1 MKRFYFIVNPI
12 SGHANNTK
20 YAEDIIALLHKKAD
34 VETHMHVLQARG
46 EAEPYAAKLADEI
59 KDDGIIVSVGG
70 DGTFNEIAS
79 SLVGKSTP
87 IAIIP
92 RGSGNGLARMLRVP
106 TQKALQAEY
115 LLKGHTIKIDN
126 GNFGDRKYF
135 CTAGFGF
142 EACIAFLFDKTG
154 NKKRGRQQYVHHII
168 KEIFNYKP
176 VEAELEIDGKSL
188 KVQNTTE
195 VSEQLRGEP
204 GTTFVLKVQ
213 RPGEKKTREFK
224 ITRRNIKKSALPY
237 YGMYGNAGY
246 IHLTEFIENCS
257 KDVRKA
263 FINLK
268 EQGAKTLILDLR
280 DNHGGLLTEAVDIVN
295 LFVPKGLT
303 IVETRGK
310 LLAASSKYVTN
321 NEPLDLDVPIVVLVN
336 KETASA
342 AEIVAGA
349 LQDLDRAVIVGNS
362 TFGKG
367 LVQSPRD
374 LPYNGS
380 IKLTTAKY
388 YIPSGRCVQ
397 AIDYKKERE
406 AAELYRTTGKRI
418 NTKDSIAH
426 KTFHTA
432 GGREVTE
439 GSGVKPDIDVAHD
452 TLSNIVFYLSDD
464 DVLVD
469 WGTRYFQKHPS
480 IPAVRDFALTDA
492 DYEDFKDMVK
502 ASGFKY
508 DRLSVKRLEDLTKTM
523 RFEGYYE
530 EAKDL
535 LESLEAKLAHNLD
548 KEMDRKK
555 TDILKIMSLEVVKR
569 YYYQAGMA
577 EEALKGDKDLEK
589 AIEIVS
595 DQSAYNKI
603 LGKS

>member
-1 MKRFYFIVNPI
+1 MK
-12 SGHANNTK
+12 TK
-20 YAEDIIALLHKKAD
+20 ILSLILALALLVPAHAQNEHSFSVSKNLDIFNSIYRQLDLFYVDSLEAD
-34 VETHMHVLQARG
+34 KIVRVGIDAMLNELDPYTSYYPEEDMQDLKMMTTGKYGGVGSIIRQRKDSTG
-46 EAEPYAAKLADEI
+46 VIIFEPYPDMPAAE
-59 KDDGIIVSVGG
+59 VGLQVG
-70 DGTFNEIAS
+70 D
-79 SLVGKSTP
+79 L
-87 IAIIP
+87 
-92 RGSGNGLARMLRVP
+92 M
-106 TQKALQAEY
+106 
-115 LLKGHTIKIDN
+115 
-126 GNFGDRKYF
+126 
-135 CTAGFGF
+135 
-142 EACIAFLFDKTG
+142 
-154 NKKRGRQQYVHHII
+154 
-168 KEIFNYKP
+168 
-176 VEAELEIDGKSL
+176 LEIDGKSL
-188 KVQNTTE
+188 KGQNTTE

-246 IHLTEFIENCS
+246 IHLTEFIEDCS

-310 LLAASSKYVTN
+310 LSAASSKYVTN

-508 DRLSVKRLEDLTKTM
+508 DRLSVKRLEDLKKTM

-535 LESLEAKLAHNLD
+535 IESLEAKLAHNLD

-595 DQSAYNKI
+595 DQSEYNKI

>member
-1 MKRFYFIVNPI
+1 MK
-12 SGHANNTK
+12 TK
-20 YAEDIIALLHKKAD
+20 ILSLILALALLVPAHAQNEHSFSVSKNLDIFNSIYRQLDLFYVDSLEAD
-34 VETHMHVLQARG
+34 KIVRVGIDAMLNELDPYTSYYPEEDMQDLKMMTTGKYGGVGSIIRQRKDSTG
-46 EAEPYAAKLADEI
+46 VIIFEPYPDMPAAE
-59 KDDGIIVSVGG
+59 VGLQVG
-70 DGTFNEIAS
+70 D
-79 SLVGKSTP
+79 L
-87 IAIIP
+87 
-92 RGSGNGLARMLRVP
+92 M
-106 TQKALQAEY
+106 
-115 LLKGHTIKIDN
+115 
-126 GNFGDRKYF
+126 
-135 CTAGFGF
+135 
-142 EACIAFLFDKTG
+142 
-154 NKKRGRQQYVHHII
+154 
-168 KEIFNYKP
+168 
-176 VEAELEIDGKSL
+176 LEIDGKSL
-188 KVQNTTE
+188 KGQNTSE

-508 DRLSVKRLEDLTKTM
+508 DRLSVKRLEDLKKTM

-530 EAKDL
+530 ESKDL

-595 DQSAYNKI
+595 DQSEYNKI

>member
-1 MKRFYFIVNPI
+1 MK
-12 SGHANNTK
+12 TK
-20 YAEDIIALLHKKAD
+20 ILSLILALALLVPAHAQNEHSFSVSKNLDIFNSIYRQLDLFYVDSLEAD
-34 VETHMHVLQARG
+34 KIVRVGIDAMLNELDPYTSYYPEEDMQDLKMMTTGKYGGMGSIIRQRKDSTGVIIF
-46 EAEPYAAKLADEI
+46 EPYPDMPAAE
-59 KDDGIIVSVGG
+59 VGLQVG
-70 DGTFNEIAS
+70 D
-79 SLVGKSTP
+79 L
-87 IAIIP
+87 
-92 RGSGNGLARMLRVP
+92 M
-106 TQKALQAEY
+106 
-115 LLKGHTIKIDN
+115 
-126 GNFGDRKYF
+126 
-135 CTAGFGF
+135 
-142 EACIAFLFDKTG
+142 
-154 NKKRGRQQYVHHII
+154 
-168 KEIFNYKP
+168 
-176 VEAELEIDGKSL
+176 LEIDGKSL
-188 KVQNTTE
+188 KGQNTSE

-204 GTTFVLKVQ
+204 GTTFMLKVQ

-310 LLAASSKYVTN
+310 LSAASSKYVTN

-595 DQSAYNKI
+595 DQSEYNKI

>member
-1 MKRFYFIVNPI
+1 MK
-12 SGHANNTK
+12 TK
-20 YAEDIIALLHKKAD
+20 ILSLILALALLVPAHAQNEHSFSVSKNLDIFNSIYRQLDLFYVDSLEAD
-34 VETHMHVLQARG
+34 KIVRVGIDAMLNELDPYTSYYPEEDMQDLKMMTTGKYGGVGSIIRQRKDSTG
-46 EAEPYAAKLADEI
+46 VIIFEPYPDMPAAE
-59 KDDGIIVSVGG
+59 VGLQVG
-70 DGTFNEIAS
+70 D
-79 SLVGKSTP
+79 L
-87 IAIIP
+87 
-92 RGSGNGLARMLRVP
+92 M
-106 TQKALQAEY
+106 
-115 LLKGHTIKIDN
+115 
-126 GNFGDRKYF
+126 
-135 CTAGFGF
+135 
-142 EACIAFLFDKTG
+142 
-154 NKKRGRQQYVHHII
+154 
-168 KEIFNYKP
+168 
-176 VEAELEIDGKSL
+176 LEIDGKSL
-188 KVQNTTE
+188 KGQNTTE

-204 GTTFVLKVQ
+204 GTTFMLKVQ

-246 IHLTEFIENCS
+246 IHLTEFIEDCS

-508 DRLSVKRLEDLTKTM
+508 DRLSVKRLEDLKKTM

-595 DQSAYNKI
+595 DQSEYNKI

>member
-1 MKRFYFIVNPI
+1 MK
-12 SGHANNTK
+12 TK
-20 YAEDIIALLHKKAD
+20 ILSLILALALLVPAHAQNEHSFSVSKNLDIFNSIYRQLDLFYVDSLEAD
-34 VETHMHVLQARG
+34 KIVRVGIDAMLNELDPYTSYFPEEDMQDLKMMTTGKYGGVGSIIRQRKDSTG
-46 EAEPYAAKLADEI
+46 VIIFEPYPDMPAAE
-59 KDDGIIVSVGG
+59 VGLQVG
-70 DGTFNEIAS
+70 D
-79 SLVGKSTP
+79 L
-87 IAIIP
+87 
-92 RGSGNGLARMLRVP
+92 M
-106 TQKALQAEY
+106 
-115 LLKGHTIKIDN
+115 
-126 GNFGDRKYF
+126 
-135 CTAGFGF
+135 
-142 EACIAFLFDKTG
+142 
-154 NKKRGRQQYVHHII
+154 
-168 KEIFNYKP
+168 
-176 VEAELEIDGKSL
+176 LEIDGKSL
-188 KVQNTTE
+188 KGQNTSE

-204 GTTFVLKVQ
+204 GTTFMLKVQ

-237 YGMYGNAGY
+237 YGMYGDAGY

-268 EQGAKTLILDLR
+268 EKGAKTLILDLR

-310 LLAASSKYVTN
+310 LSAASSKYVTN

-535 LESLEAKLAHNLD
+535 IESLEAKLAHNLD

-595 DQSAYNKI
+595 DQSEYNKI

>member
-1 MKRFYFIVNPI
+1 MK
-12 SGHANNTK
+12 TK
-20 YAEDIIALLHKKAD
+20 ILSLILALALLMPAHAQNEHSFSVSKNLDIFNSIYRQLDLFYVDSLEAD
-34 VETHMHVLQARG
+34 KIVRVGIDAMLNELDPYTSYYPEEDMQDLKMMTTGKYGGVGSIIRQRKDSTG
-46 EAEPYAAKLADEI
+46 VIIFEPYPDMPAAE
-59 KDDGIIVSVGG
+59 VGLQVG
-70 DGTFNEIAS
+70 D
-79 SLVGKSTP
+79 L
-87 IAIIP
+87 
-92 RGSGNGLARMLRVP
+92 M
-106 TQKALQAEY
+106 
-115 LLKGHTIKIDN
+115 
-126 GNFGDRKYF
+126 
-135 CTAGFGF
+135 
-142 EACIAFLFDKTG
+142 
-154 NKKRGRQQYVHHII
+154 
-168 KEIFNYKP
+168 
-176 VEAELEIDGKSL
+176 LEIDGKSL
-188 KVQNTTE
+188 KGQNTTE

-508 DRLSVKRLEDLTKTM
+508 DRISVKRLEDLKKTM

-595 DQSAYNKI
+595 DQSEYNKI

>member
-1 MKRFYFIVNPI
+1 MK
-12 SGHANNTK
+12 TK
-20 YAEDIIALLHKKAD
+20 ILSLILALALLVPAHAQNEHSFSVSKNLDIFNSIYRQLDLFYVDSLEAD
-34 VETHMHVLQARG
+34 KIVRVGIDAMLNELDPYTSYYPEEDMQDLKMMTTGKYGGVGSIIRQRKDSTG
-46 EAEPYAAKLADEI
+46 VIIFEPYPDMPAAE
-59 KDDGIIVSVGG
+59 VGLQVG
-70 DGTFNEIAS
+70 D
-79 SLVGKSTP
+79 L
-87 IAIIP
+87 
-92 RGSGNGLARMLRVP
+92 M
-106 TQKALQAEY
+106 
-115 LLKGHTIKIDN
+115 
-126 GNFGDRKYF
+126 
-135 CTAGFGF
+135 
-142 EACIAFLFDKTG
+142 
-154 NKKRGRQQYVHHII
+154 
-168 KEIFNYKP
+168 
-176 VEAELEIDGKSL
+176 LEIDGKSL
-188 KVQNTTE
+188 KGQNTTE

-204 GTTFVLKVQ
+204 GTTFMLKVQ

-263 FINLK
+263 YINLK

-362 TFGKG
+362 TYGKG

-595 DQSAYNKI
+595 DQSEYNKI

>member
-1 MKRFYFIVNPI
+1 MK
-12 SGHANNTK
+12 TK
-20 YAEDIIALLHKKAD
+20 ILSLILALALLVPAHAQNEHSFSVSKNLDIFNSIYRQLDLFYVDSLEAD
-34 VETHMHVLQARG
+34 KIVRVGIDAMLNELDPYTSYYPEEDMQDLKMMTTGKYGGVGSIIRQRKDSTG
-46 EAEPYAAKLADEI
+46 VIIFEPYPDMPAAE
-59 KDDGIIVSVGG
+59 VGLQVG
-70 DGTFNEIAS
+70 D
-79 SLVGKSTP
+79 L
-87 IAIIP
+87 
-92 RGSGNGLARMLRVP
+92 M
-106 TQKALQAEY
+106 
-115 LLKGHTIKIDN
+115 
-126 GNFGDRKYF
+126 
-135 CTAGFGF
+135 
-142 EACIAFLFDKTG
+142 
-154 NKKRGRQQYVHHII
+154 
-168 KEIFNYKP
+168 
-176 VEAELEIDGKSL
+176 LEIDGKSL
-188 KVQNTTE
+188 KGQNTSE

-246 IHLTEFIENCS
+246 IHLIEFIENCS

-530 EAKDL
+530 DAKDL
-535 LESLEAKLAHNLD
+535 IESLEAKLAHNLD

-595 DQSAYNKI
+595 DQSEYNKI

>member
-1 MKRFYFIVNPI
+1 MCIQLMIKKILSLI
-12 SGHANNTK
+12 SAL
-20 YAEDIIALLHKKAD
+20 ALLMPAHAQNEHSFSVSKNLDIFNSIYRQLDLFYVDSLEAD
-34 VETHMHVLQARG
+34 KIVRVGIDAMLNELDPYTSYYPEEDMQDLKMMTTGKYGGVGSIIRQRKDSTG
-46 EAEPYAAKLADEI
+46 VIIFEPYPDMPAAE
-59 KDDGIIVSVGG
+59 VGLQVG
-70 DGTFNEIAS
+70 D
-79 SLVGKSTP
+79 L
-87 IAIIP
+87 
-92 RGSGNGLARMLRVP
+92 M
-106 TQKALQAEY
+106 
-115 LLKGHTIKIDN
+115 
-126 GNFGDRKYF
+126 
-135 CTAGFGF
+135 
-142 EACIAFLFDKTG
+142 
-154 NKKRGRQQYVHHII
+154 
-168 KEIFNYKP
+168 
-176 VEAELEIDGKSL
+176 LEIDGKSL
-188 KVQNTTE
+188 KGQNTTE

-246 IHLTEFIENCS
+246 IHLTEFIEDCS

-508 DRLSVKRLEDLTKTM
+508 DRLSVKRLEDLKKTM

-595 DQSAYNKI
+595 DQSEYNKI

>member
-1 MKRFYFIVNPI
+1 MK
-12 SGHANNTK
+12 TK
-20 YAEDIIALLHKKAD
+20 ILSLILALALLMPAHAQNEHSFSVSKNLDIFNSIYRQLDLFYVDSLEAD
-34 VETHMHVLQARG
+34 KIVRVGIDAMLNELDPYTSYYPEEDMQDLKMMTTGKYGGVGSIIRQRKDSTG
-46 EAEPYAAKLADEI
+46 VIIFEPYPDMPAAE
-59 KDDGIIVSVGG
+59 VGLQVG
-70 DGTFNEIAS
+70 D
-79 SLVGKSTP
+79 L
-87 IAIIP
+87 
-92 RGSGNGLARMLRVP
+92 M
-106 TQKALQAEY
+106 
-115 LLKGHTIKIDN
+115 
-126 GNFGDRKYF
+126 
-135 CTAGFGF
+135 
-142 EACIAFLFDKTG
+142 
-154 NKKRGRQQYVHHII
+154 
-168 KEIFNYKP
+168 
-176 VEAELEIDGKSL
+176 LEIDGKSL
-188 KVQNTTE
+188 KGQNTTE

-310 LLAASSKYVTN
+310 LSAASSKYVTN

-595 DQSAYNKI
+595 DQSEYNKI

>member
-1 MKRFYFIVNPI
+1 MPAHAQNEHSFSVSKNLDIFNSIYRQLDLFYVDSLEADKIVRVGIDAMLNELDPYT
-12 SGHANNTK
+12 SYYPEEDMQDLKMMTTGK
-20 YAEDIIALLHKKAD
+20 YGGVGSIIRQRKD
-34 VETHMHVLQARG
+34 STGVIIF
-46 EAEPYAAKLADEI
+46 EPYPDMPAAE
-59 KDDGIIVSVGG
+59 VGLQVG
-70 DGTFNEIAS
+70 D
-79 SLVGKSTP
+79 L
-87 IAIIP
+87 
-92 RGSGNGLARMLRVP
+92 M
-106 TQKALQAEY
+106 
-115 LLKGHTIKIDN
+115 
-126 GNFGDRKYF
+126 
-135 CTAGFGF
+135 
-142 EACIAFLFDKTG
+142 
-154 NKKRGRQQYVHHII
+154 
-168 KEIFNYKP
+168 
-176 VEAELEIDGKSL
+176 LEIDGKSL
-188 KVQNTTE
+188 KGQNTSE

-310 LLAASSKYVTN
+310 LSAASSKYVTN

-406 AAELYRTTGKRI
+406 AAELYRTTGKRV

-508 DRLSVKRLEDLTKTM
+508 DRISVKRLEDLTKTM

-530 EAKDL
+530 ESKDL
-535 LESLEAKLAHNLD
+535 IESLEAKLAHNLD

-595 DQSAYNKI
+595 DQSEYNKI

>member
-1 MKRFYFIVNPI
+1 MK
-12 SGHANNTK
+12 TK
-20 YAEDIIALLHKKAD
+20 ILSLILALALLVPAHAQNEHSFSVSKNLDIFNSIYRQLDLFYVDSLEAD
-34 VETHMHVLQARG
+34 KIVRVGIDAMLNELDPYTSYFPEEDMQDLKMMTTGKYGGVGSIIRQRKDSTG
-46 EAEPYAAKLADEI
+46 VIIFEPYPDMPAAE
-59 KDDGIIVSVGG
+59 VGLQVG
-70 DGTFNEIAS
+70 D
-79 SLVGKSTP
+79 L
-87 IAIIP
+87 
-92 RGSGNGLARMLRVP
+92 M
-106 TQKALQAEY
+106 
-115 LLKGHTIKIDN
+115 
-126 GNFGDRKYF
+126 
-135 CTAGFGF
+135 
-142 EACIAFLFDKTG
+142 
-154 NKKRGRQQYVHHII
+154 
-168 KEIFNYKP
+168 
-176 VEAELEIDGKSL
+176 LEIDGKSL
-188 KVQNTTE
+188 KGQNTSE

-204 GTTFVLKVQ
+204 GTTFMLKVQ

-263 FINLK
+263 CINLK

-310 LLAASSKYVTN
+310 LSAASSKYVTN

-508 DRLSVKRLEDLTKTM
+508 DRLSVKRLEDLKKTM

-530 EAKDL
+530 ESKDL
-535 LESLEAKLAHNLD
+535 LESLEAKLAHDLD

-595 DQSAYNKI
+595 DQSEYNKI

>member
-1 MKRFYFIVNPI
+1 MK
-12 SGHANNTK
+12 TK
-20 YAEDIIALLHKKAD
+20 ILSLILALALLVPAHAQNEHSFSVSKNLDIFNSIYRQLDLFYVDSLEAD
-34 VETHMHVLQARG
+34 KIVRVGIDAMLNELDPYTSYYPEEDMQDLKMMTTGKYGGVGSIIRQRKDSTG
-46 EAEPYAAKLADEI
+46 VIIFEPYPDMPAAE
-59 KDDGIIVSVGG
+59 VGLQVG
-70 DGTFNEIAS
+70 D
-79 SLVGKSTP
+79 L
-87 IAIIP
+87 
-92 RGSGNGLARMLRVP
+92 M
-106 TQKALQAEY
+106 
-115 LLKGHTIKIDN
+115 
-126 GNFGDRKYF
+126 
-135 CTAGFGF
+135 
-142 EACIAFLFDKTG
+142 
-154 NKKRGRQQYVHHII
+154 
-168 KEIFNYKP
+168 
-176 VEAELEIDGKSL
+176 LEIDGKSL
-188 KVQNTTE
+188 KGQNTTE

-310 LLAASSKYVTN
+310 LSAASSKYVTN

-406 AAELYRTTGKRI
+406 AAELYRTTGKRV

-595 DQSAYNKI
+595 DQSEYNKI

>member
-1 MKRFYFIVNPI
+1 MK
-12 SGHANNTK
+12 TK
-20 YAEDIIALLHKKAD
+20 ILSLILALALLVPAHAQNEHSFSVSKNLDIFNSIYRQLDLFYVDSLEAD
-34 VETHMHVLQARG
+34 KIVRVGIDAMLNELDPYTSYYPEEDMQDLKMMTTGKYGGVGSIIRQRKDSTG
-46 EAEPYAAKLADEI
+46 VIIFEPYPDMPAAE
-59 KDDGIIVSVGG
+59 VGLQVG
-70 DGTFNEIAS
+70 D
-79 SLVGKSTP
+79 L
-87 IAIIP
+87 
-92 RGSGNGLARMLRVP
+92 M
-106 TQKALQAEY
+106 
-115 LLKGHTIKIDN
+115 
-126 GNFGDRKYF
+126 
-135 CTAGFGF
+135 
-142 EACIAFLFDKTG
+142 
-154 NKKRGRQQYVHHII
+154 
-168 KEIFNYKP
+168 
-176 VEAELEIDGKSL
+176 LEIDGKSL
-188 KVQNTTE
+188 KGQNTSE

-204 GTTFVLKVQ
+204 GTTFMLKVQ

-418 NTKDSIAH
+418 NTKDSTAL

-508 DRLSVKRLEDLTKTM
+508 DRISVKRLEDLKKTM

-595 DQSAYNKI
+595 DQSEYNKI

>member
-1 MKRFYFIVNPI
+1 MK
-12 SGHANNTK
+12 TK
-20 YAEDIIALLHKKAD
+20 ILSLIFALALLVPAHAQNEHSFSVSKNLDIFNSIYRQLDLFYVDSLEAD
-34 VETHMHVLQARG
+34 KIVRVGIDAMLNELDPYTSYYPEEDMQDLKMMTTGKYGGVGSIIRQRKDSTG
-46 EAEPYAAKLADEI
+46 VIIFEPYPDMPAAE
-59 KDDGIIVSVGG
+59 VGLQVG
-70 DGTFNEIAS
+70 D
-79 SLVGKSTP
+79 L
-87 IAIIP
+87 
-92 RGSGNGLARMLRVP
+92 M
-106 TQKALQAEY
+106 
-115 LLKGHTIKIDN
+115 
-126 GNFGDRKYF
+126 
-135 CTAGFGF
+135 
-142 EACIAFLFDKTG
+142 
-154 NKKRGRQQYVHHII
+154 
-168 KEIFNYKP
+168 
-176 VEAELEIDGKSL
+176 LEIDGKSL
-188 KVQNTTE
+188 KGQNTTE

-246 IHLTEFIENCS
+246 IHLTEFIEDCS

-418 NTKDSIAH
+418 NTKDSIAN

-508 DRLSVKRLEDLTKTM
+508 DRISVKRLEDLKKTM

-530 EAKDL
+530 ESKDL

-595 DQSAYNKI
+595 DQSEYNKI

>member
-1 MKRFYFIVNPI
+1 MK
-12 SGHANNTK
+12 TK
-20 YAEDIIALLHKKAD
+20 ILSLILALALLVPAHAQNEHSFSVSKNLDIFNSIYRQLDLFYVDSLEAD
-34 VETHMHVLQARG
+34 KIVRVGIDAMLNELDPYTSYYPEEDMQDLKMMTTGKYGGVGSIIRQRKDSTG
-46 EAEPYAAKLADEI
+46 VIIFEPYPDMPAAE
-59 KDDGIIVSVGG
+59 VGLQVG
-70 DGTFNEIAS
+70 D
-79 SLVGKSTP
+79 L
-87 IAIIP
+87 
-92 RGSGNGLARMLRVP
+92 M
-106 TQKALQAEY
+106 
-115 LLKGHTIKIDN
+115 
-126 GNFGDRKYF
+126 
-135 CTAGFGF
+135 
-142 EACIAFLFDKTG
+142 
-154 NKKRGRQQYVHHII
+154 
-168 KEIFNYKP
+168 
-176 VEAELEIDGKSL
+176 LEIDGKSL
-188 KVQNTTE
+188 KGQNTSE

-310 LLAASSKYVTN
+310 LSAASSKYVTN

-595 DQSAYNKI
+595 DQSEYNKI

>member
-1 MKRFYFIVNPI
+1 MK
-12 SGHANNTK
+12 TK
-20 YAEDIIALLHKKAD
+20 ILSLILALALLVPAHAQNEHSFSVSKNLDIFNSIYRQLDLFYVDSLEAD
-34 VETHMHVLQARG
+34 KIVRVGIDAMLNELDPYTSYYPEEDMQDLKMMTTGKYGGVGSIIRQRKDSTG
-46 EAEPYAAKLADEI
+46 VIIFEPYPDMPAAE
-59 KDDGIIVSVGG
+59 VGLQVG
-70 DGTFNEIAS
+70 D
-79 SLVGKSTP
+79 L
-87 IAIIP
+87 
-92 RGSGNGLARMLRVP
+92 M
-106 TQKALQAEY
+106 
-115 LLKGHTIKIDN
+115 
-126 GNFGDRKYF
+126 
-135 CTAGFGF
+135 
-142 EACIAFLFDKTG
+142 
-154 NKKRGRQQYVHHII
+154 
-168 KEIFNYKP
+168 
-176 VEAELEIDGKSL
+176 LEIDGNSL
-188 KVQNTTE
+188 KGQNTSE

-246 IHLTEFIENCS
+246 IHLTEFIEDCS

-380 IKLTTAKY
+380 LKLTTAKY

-508 DRLSVKRLEDLTKTM
+508 DRLSVKRLEDLKKTM

-535 LESLEAKLAHNLD
+535 IESLEAKLAHNLD

-595 DQSAYNKI
+595 DQSEYNKI

>member
-1 MKRFYFIVNPI
+1 MK
-12 SGHANNTK
+12 TK
-20 YAEDIIALLHKKAD
+20 ILSLILALALLVPAHAQNEHSFSVSKNLDIFNSIYRQLDLFYVDSLEAD
-34 VETHMHVLQARG
+34 KIVRVGIDAMLNELDPYTSYYPEEDMQDLKMMTTGKYGGVGSIIRQRKDSTG
-46 EAEPYAAKLADEI
+46 VIIFEPYPDMPAAE
-59 KDDGIIVSVGG
+59 VGLQVG
-70 DGTFNEIAS
+70 D
-79 SLVGKSTP
+79 L
-87 IAIIP
+87 
-92 RGSGNGLARMLRVP
+92 M
-106 TQKALQAEY
+106 
-115 LLKGHTIKIDN
+115 
-126 GNFGDRKYF
+126 
-135 CTAGFGF
+135 
-142 EACIAFLFDKTG
+142 
-154 NKKRGRQQYVHHII
+154 
-168 KEIFNYKP
+168 
-176 VEAELEIDGKSL
+176 LEIDGNSL
-188 KVQNTTE
+188 KGQNTSE

-204 GTTFVLKVQ
+204 GTTFMLKVQ

-310 LLAASSKYVTN
+310 LSAASSKYVTN

-380 IKLTTAKY
+380 LKLTTAKY

-508 DRLSVKRLEDLTKTM
+508 DRLSVKRLEDLKKTM

-535 LESLEAKLAHNLD
+535 IESLEAKLAHNLD

-595 DQSAYNKI
+595 DQSEYNKI

>member
-1 MKRFYFIVNPI
+1 MPAHAQNEHSFSVSKNLDIFNSIYRQLDLFYVDSLEADKIVRVGIDAMLNELDPYT
-12 SGHANNTK
+12 SYYPEEDMQDLKMMTTGK
-20 YAEDIIALLHKKAD
+20 YGGVGSIIRQRKD
-34 VETHMHVLQARG
+34 STGVIIF
-46 EAEPYAAKLADEI
+46 EPYPDMPAAE
-59 KDDGIIVSVGG
+59 VGLQVG
-70 DGTFNEIAS
+70 D
-79 SLVGKSTP
+79 L
-87 IAIIP
+87 
-92 RGSGNGLARMLRVP
+92 M
-106 TQKALQAEY
+106 
-115 LLKGHTIKIDN
+115 
-126 GNFGDRKYF
+126 
-135 CTAGFGF
+135 
-142 EACIAFLFDKTG
+142 
-154 NKKRGRQQYVHHII
+154 
-168 KEIFNYKP
+168 
-176 VEAELEIDGKSL
+176 LEIDGKSL
-188 KVQNTTE
+188 KGQNTTE

-595 DQSAYNKI
+595 DQSEYNKI

>member
-1 MKRFYFIVNPI
+1 MK
-12 SGHANNTK
+12 TK
-20 YAEDIIALLHKKAD
+20 ILSLILALALLVPAHAQNEHSFSVSKNLDIFNSIYRQLDLFYVDSLEAD
-34 VETHMHVLQARG
+34 KIVRVGIDAMLNELDPYTSYYPEEDMQDLKMMTTGKYGGVGSIIRQRKDSTG
-46 EAEPYAAKLADEI
+46 VIIFEPYPDMPAAE
-59 KDDGIIVSVGG
+59 VGLQVG
-70 DGTFNEIAS
+70 D
-79 SLVGKSTP
+79 L
-87 IAIIP
+87 
-92 RGSGNGLARMLRVP
+92 M
-106 TQKALQAEY
+106 
-115 LLKGHTIKIDN
+115 
-126 GNFGDRKYF
+126 
-135 CTAGFGF
+135 
-142 EACIAFLFDKTG
+142 
-154 NKKRGRQQYVHHII
+154 
-168 KEIFNYKP
+168 
-176 VEAELEIDGKSL
+176 LEIDGKSL
-188 KVQNTTE
+188 KGQNTSE

-204 GTTFVLKVQ
+204 GTTFMLKVQ

-508 DRLSVKRLEDLTKTM
+508 DRISVKRLEDLKKTM

-595 DQSAYNKI
+595 DQSEYNKI

>member
-1 MKRFYFIVNPI
+1 MK
-12 SGHANNTK
+12 TK
-20 YAEDIIALLHKKAD
+20 ILSLILALALLMPAHAQNEHSFSVSKNLDIFNSIYRQLDLFYVDSLEAD
-34 VETHMHVLQARG
+34 KIVRVGIDAMLNELDPYTSYYPEEDMQDLKMMTTGKYGGVGSIIRQRKDSTG
-46 EAEPYAAKLADEI
+46 VIIFEPYPDMPAAE
-59 KDDGIIVSVGG
+59 VGLQVG
-70 DGTFNEIAS
+70 D
-79 SLVGKSTP
+79 L
-87 IAIIP
+87 
-92 RGSGNGLARMLRVP
+92 M
-106 TQKALQAEY
+106 
-115 LLKGHTIKIDN
+115 
-126 GNFGDRKYF
+126 
-135 CTAGFGF
+135 
-142 EACIAFLFDKTG
+142 
-154 NKKRGRQQYVHHII
+154 
-168 KEIFNYKP
+168 
-176 VEAELEIDGKSL
+176 LEIDGKSL
-188 KVQNTTE
+188 KGQNTSE

-508 DRLSVKRLEDLTKTM
+508 DRLSVKRLEDLKKTM

-535 LESLEAKLAHNLD
+535 LESLVAKLAHNLD

-595 DQSAYNKI
+595 DQSEYNKI

>member
-1 MKRFYFIVNPI
+1 MK
-12 SGHANNTK
+12 TK
-20 YAEDIIALLHKKAD
+20 ILSLILALALLMPAHAQNEHSFSVSKNLDIFNSIYRQLDLFYVDSLEAD
-34 VETHMHVLQARG
+34 KIVRVGIDAMLNELDPYTSYYPEEDMQDLKMMTTGKYGGVGSIIRQRKDSTG
-46 EAEPYAAKLADEI
+46 VIIFEPYPDMPAAE
-59 KDDGIIVSVGG
+59 VGLQVG
-70 DGTFNEIAS
+70 D
-79 SLVGKSTP
+79 L
-87 IAIIP
+87 
-92 RGSGNGLARMLRVP
+92 M
-106 TQKALQAEY
+106 
-115 LLKGHTIKIDN
+115 
-126 GNFGDRKYF
+126 
-135 CTAGFGF
+135 
-142 EACIAFLFDKTG
+142 
-154 NKKRGRQQYVHHII
+154 
-168 KEIFNYKP
+168 
-176 VEAELEIDGKSL
+176 LEIDGKSL
-188 KVQNTTE
+188 KGQNTTE

-213 RPGEKKTREFK
+213 RPGEKKAREFK

-535 LESLEAKLAHNLD
+535 IESLEAKLAHNLD

-595 DQSAYNKI
+595 DQSEYNKI

>member
-1 MKRFYFIVNPI
+1 MK
-12 SGHANNTK
+12 TK
-20 YAEDIIALLHKKAD
+20 ILSLILALALLVPAHAQNEHSFSVSKNLDIFNSIYRQLDLFYVDSLEAD
-34 VETHMHVLQARG
+34 KIVRVGIDAMLNELDPYTSYYPEEDMQDLKMMTTGKYGGVGSIIRQRKDSTG
-46 EAEPYAAKLADEI
+46 VIIFEPYPDMPAAE
-59 KDDGIIVSVGG
+59 VGLQVG
-70 DGTFNEIAS
+70 D
-79 SLVGKSTP
+79 L
-87 IAIIP
+87 
-92 RGSGNGLARMLRVP
+92 M
-106 TQKALQAEY
+106 
-115 LLKGHTIKIDN
+115 
-126 GNFGDRKYF
+126 
-135 CTAGFGF
+135 
-142 EACIAFLFDKTG
+142 
-154 NKKRGRQQYVHHII
+154 
-168 KEIFNYKP
+168 
-176 VEAELEIDGKSL
+176 LEIDGKSL
-188 KVQNTTE
+188 KGQNTSE

-508 DRLSVKRLEDLTKTM
+508 DRISVKRLEDLKKTM

-595 DQSAYNKI
+595 DQSEYNKI

>member
-1 MKRFYFIVNPI
+1 MK
-12 SGHANNTK
+12 TK
-20 YAEDIIALLHKKAD
+20 ILSLILALALLVPAHAQNEHSFSVSKNLDIFNSIYRQLDLFYVDSLEAD
-34 VETHMHVLQARG
+34 KIVRVGIDAMLNELDPYTSYYPEEDMQDLKMMTTGKYGGVGSIIRQRKDSTG
-46 EAEPYAAKLADEI
+46 VIIFEPYPDMPAAE
-59 KDDGIIVSVGG
+59 VGLQVG
-70 DGTFNEIAS
+70 D
-79 SLVGKSTP
+79 L
-87 IAIIP
+87 
-92 RGSGNGLARMLRVP
+92 M
-106 TQKALQAEY
+106 
-115 LLKGHTIKIDN
+115 
-126 GNFGDRKYF
+126 
-135 CTAGFGF
+135 
-142 EACIAFLFDKTG
+142 
-154 NKKRGRQQYVHHII
+154 
-168 KEIFNYKP
+168 
-176 VEAELEIDGKSL
+176 LEIDGKSL
-188 KVQNTTE
+188 KGQNTSE

-246 IHLTEFIENCS
+246 IHLTEFIEDCS

-310 LLAASSKYVTN
+310 LSAASSKYVTN

-362 TFGKG
+362 TYGKG

-595 DQSAYNKI
+595 DQSEYNKI

>member
-1 MKRFYFIVNPI
+1 MK
-12 SGHANNTK
+12 TK
-20 YAEDIIALLHKKAD
+20 ILSLILALALLVPAHAQNEHSFSVSKNLDIFNSIYRQLDLFYVDSLEAD
-34 VETHMHVLQARG
+34 KIVRVGIDAMLNELDPYTSYYPEEDMQDLKMMTTGKYGGVGSIIRQRKDSTG
-46 EAEPYAAKLADEI
+46 VIIFEPYPDMPAAE
-59 KDDGIIVSVGG
+59 VGLQVG
-70 DGTFNEIAS
+70 D
-79 SLVGKSTP
+79 L
-87 IAIIP
+87 
-92 RGSGNGLARMLRVP
+92 M
-106 TQKALQAEY
+106 
-115 LLKGHTIKIDN
+115 
-126 GNFGDRKYF
+126 
-135 CTAGFGF
+135 
-142 EACIAFLFDKTG
+142 
-154 NKKRGRQQYVHHII
+154 
-168 KEIFNYKP
+168 
-176 VEAELEIDGKSL
+176 LEIDGKSL
-188 KVQNTTE
+188 KGQNTTE

-310 LLAASSKYVTN
+310 LSAASSKYVTN

-342 AEIVAGA
+342 SEIVAGA

-362 TFGKG
+362 TYGKG

-508 DRLSVKRLEDLTKTM
+508 DRLSVKRLEDLKKTM

-595 DQSAYNKI
+595 DQSEYNKI

>member
-1 MKRFYFIVNPI
+1 MK
-12 SGHANNTK
+12 TK
-20 YAEDIIALLHKKAD
+20 ILSLILALALLVPAHAQNEHSFSVSKNLDIFNSIYRQLDLFYVDSLEAD
-34 VETHMHVLQARG
+34 KIVRVGIDAMLNELDPYTSYYPEEDMQDLKMMTTGKYGGVGSIIRQRKDSTG
-46 EAEPYAAKLADEI
+46 VIIFEPYPDMPAAE
-59 KDDGIIVSVGG
+59 VGLQVG
-70 DGTFNEIAS
+70 D
-79 SLVGKSTP
+79 L
-87 IAIIP
+87 
-92 RGSGNGLARMLRVP
+92 M
-106 TQKALQAEY
+106 
-115 LLKGHTIKIDN
+115 
-126 GNFGDRKYF
+126 
-135 CTAGFGF
+135 
-142 EACIAFLFDKTG
+142 
-154 NKKRGRQQYVHHII
+154 
-168 KEIFNYKP
+168 
-176 VEAELEIDGKSL
+176 LEIDGKSL
-188 KVQNTTE
+188 KGQNTSE

-204 GTTFVLKVQ
+204 GTTFMLKVQ

-310 LLAASSKYVTN
+310 LSAASSKYVTN
-321 NEPLDLDVPIVVLVN
+321 KEPLDLDVPIVVLVN

-508 DRLSVKRLEDLTKTM
+508 DRISVKRLEDLKKTM

-530 EAKDL
+530 EAK
-535 LESLEAKLAHNLD
+535 
-548 KEMDRKK
+548 
-555 TDILKIMSLEVVKR
+555 
-569 YYYQAGMA
+569 
-577 EEALKGDKDLEK
+577 
-589 AIEIVS
+589 EIGRASCRERV
-595 DQSAYNKI
+595 
-603 LGKS
+603 

>member
-1 MKRFYFIVNPI
+1 MK
-12 SGHANNTK
+12 TK
-20 YAEDIIALLHKKAD
+20 ILSLILALALLMPAHAQNEHSFSVSKNLDIFNSIYRQLDLFYVDSLEAD
-34 VETHMHVLQARG
+34 KIVRVGIDAMLNELDPYTSYYPEEDMQDLKMMTTGKYGGVGSIIRQRKDSTG
-46 EAEPYAAKLADEI
+46 VIIFEPYPDMPAAE
-59 KDDGIIVSVGG
+59 VGLQVG
-70 DGTFNEIAS
+70 D
-79 SLVGKSTP
+79 L
-87 IAIIP
+87 
-92 RGSGNGLARMLRVP
+92 M
-106 TQKALQAEY
+106 
-115 LLKGHTIKIDN
+115 
-126 GNFGDRKYF
+126 
-135 CTAGFGF
+135 
-142 EACIAFLFDKTG
+142 
-154 NKKRGRQQYVHHII
+154 
-168 KEIFNYKP
+168 
-176 VEAELEIDGKSL
+176 LEIDGKSL
-188 KVQNTTE
+188 KGQNTSE

-362 TFGKG
+362 TYGKG

-508 DRLSVKRLEDLTKTM
+508 DRLSVKRLEDLKKTM

-595 DQSAYNKI
+595 DQSEYNKI

>member
-1 MKRFYFIVNPI
+1 MK
-12 SGHANNTK
+12 TK
-20 YAEDIIALLHKKAD
+20 ILSLILALALLMPAHAQNEHSFSVSKNLDIFNSIYRQLDLFYVDSLEAD
-34 VETHMHVLQARG
+34 KIVRVGIDAMLNELDPYTSYYPEEDMQDLKMMTTGKYGGVGSIIRQRKDSTG
-46 EAEPYAAKLADEI
+46 VIIFEPYPDMPAAE
-59 KDDGIIVSVGG
+59 VGLQVG
-70 DGTFNEIAS
+70 D
-79 SLVGKSTP
+79 L
-87 IAIIP
+87 
-92 RGSGNGLARMLRVP
+92 M
-106 TQKALQAEY
+106 
-115 LLKGHTIKIDN
+115 
-126 GNFGDRKYF
+126 
-135 CTAGFGF
+135 
-142 EACIAFLFDKTG
+142 
-154 NKKRGRQQYVHHII
+154 
-168 KEIFNYKP
+168 
-176 VEAELEIDGKSL
+176 LEIDGKSL
-188 KVQNTTE
+188 KGQNTSE

-595 DQSAYNKI
+595 DQSEYNKI

>member
-1 MKRFYFIVNPI
+1 MK
-12 SGHANNTK
+12 TK
-20 YAEDIIALLHKKAD
+20 ILSLIFALALLVPAHAQNEHSFSVSKNLDIFNSIYRQLDLFYVDSLEAD
-34 VETHMHVLQARG
+34 KIVRVGIDAMLNELDPYTSYYPEEDMQDLKMMTTGKYGGVGSIIRQRKDSTG
-46 EAEPYAAKLADEI
+46 VIIFEPYPDMPAAE
-59 KDDGIIVSVGG
+59 VGLQVG
-70 DGTFNEIAS
+70 D
-79 SLVGKSTP
+79 L
-87 IAIIP
+87 
-92 RGSGNGLARMLRVP
+92 M
-106 TQKALQAEY
+106 
-115 LLKGHTIKIDN
+115 
-126 GNFGDRKYF
+126 
-135 CTAGFGF
+135 
-142 EACIAFLFDKTG
+142 
-154 NKKRGRQQYVHHII
+154 
-168 KEIFNYKP
+168 
-176 VEAELEIDGKSL
+176 LEIDGKSL
-188 KVQNTTE
+188 KGQNTTE

-204 GTTFVLKVQ
+204 GTTFMLKVQ

-535 LESLEAKLAHNLD
+535 IESLEAKLAHNLD

-595 DQSAYNKI
+595 DQSEYNKI